1 MSAAVLV
8 GVLAAA
14 GCYLVLQRNLL
25 RIVIGVALLGHV
37 GTVLLLASGGMD
49 RRGVPVAGSTGAGD
63 PLPQAFALTAVV
75 ITFGITVYLL
85 GLTWYAGRSEGD
97 DDLGGRK

>member
-8 GVLAAA
+8 GLLATA
-14 GCYLVLQRNLL
+14 GFYLVLQRNLL
-25 RIVIGVALLGHV
+25 RVVVGIALLGHV
-37 GTVLLLASGGMD
+37 GTVLLLAAGGMD
-49 RRGVPVAGSTGAGD
+49 RRNVSIAGAEGAGD

-85 GLTWYAGRSEGD
+85 GLCWYAGRRDGD
-97 DDLGGRK
+97 DDMGQHR

>member
-8 GVLAAA
+8 GLLATA
-14 GCYLVLQRNLL
+14 GFYLILQRNLL
-25 RIVIGVALLGHV
+25 RVVIGVALLGHV
-37 GTVLLLASGGMD
+37 ATVLLLAAGGMD
-49 RRGVPVAGSTGAGD
+49 RRGVPVVGVGDAGD

-85 GLTWYAGRSEGD
+85 GLCWYAGRRDGD
-97 DDLGGRK
+97 DDMGRRR